1 MMGGGHKSMSDTFRH
16 LKYLL
21 FDHYLN
27 FDKAK
32 AFIFINVIFLIMLLI
47 SFAIF
52 LGISFAN

>member
-21 FDHYLN
+21 FDHYMN

-32 AFIFINVIFLIMLLI
+32 TFIFINIILFFNNILD
-47 SFAIF
+47 
-52 LGISFAN
+52 